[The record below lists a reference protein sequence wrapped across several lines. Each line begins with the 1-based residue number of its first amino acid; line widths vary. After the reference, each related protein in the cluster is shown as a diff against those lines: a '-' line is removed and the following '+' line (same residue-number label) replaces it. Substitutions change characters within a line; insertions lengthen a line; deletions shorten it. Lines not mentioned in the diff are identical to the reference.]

1 MSKSVPF
8 VASLGI
14 VALSI
19 VGCSSEYGDDF
30 PTTAIMNGGDW
41 RDEVIYQVIIDR
53 FADGDIN
60 NNHRVMTRTR
70 RLAIT
75 AATIGASKRSSTI
88 SRTWA

>member
-1 MSKSVPF
+1 MSKSWPF

-53 FADGDIN
+53 FADGDIKAATG
-60 NNHRVMTRTR
+60 RASSTTSTTSR
-70 RLAIT
+70 RL
-75 AATIGASKRSSTI
+75 G
-88 SRTWA
+88 